1 MLDLEFGLGE
11 MTWAVFPR
19 YDNAGSRLGHGH
31 APTNREISKLHYQY
45 TNTGDIV
52 VDLFG
57 GTFATSK
64 ACLQSGRPRV
74 FVGCEIDINCTK
86 TASNELVR
94 CFVTAVVR
102 DEYPIPGTD
111 EEKKWCKIVRKSLT
125 SAPFS
130 ARSVRTWNTPSRLD
144 PLQIFRD

>member
-1 MLDLEFGLGE
+1 ML
-11 MTWAVFPR
+11 A
-19 YDNAGSRLGHGH
+19 
-31 APTNREISKLHYQY
+31 EIIHQY
-45 TNTGDIV
+45 NNPGDIF

-57 GTFATSK
+57 GTFAT
-64 ACLQSGRPRV
+64 AEAYLQSGRPRM
-74 FVGCEIDINCTK
+74 FVICELERHCTK
-86 TASNELVR
+86 TAREDLVR
-94 CFVTAVVR
+94 FIVTAALS
-102 DEYPIPGTD
+102 DEYSIPVTD